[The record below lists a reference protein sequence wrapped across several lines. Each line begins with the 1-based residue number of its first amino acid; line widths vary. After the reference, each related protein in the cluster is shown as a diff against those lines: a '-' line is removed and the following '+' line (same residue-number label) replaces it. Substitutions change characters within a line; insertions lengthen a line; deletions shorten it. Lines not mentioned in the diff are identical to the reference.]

1 MTPFLV
7 VLEPVHAFVGQQ
19 TGGSADATHLGFIY
33 TFSCHGPGS
42 VILCVYVFGLLII
55 VYLIL

>member
-1 MTPFLV
+1 MPL
-7 VLEPVHAFVGQQ
+7 LDNKRERP
-19 TGGSADATHLGFIY
+19 ADATHLGFIY

>member
-1 MTPFLV
+1 MPL
-7 VLEPVHAFVGQQ
+7 LDNKWEGP
-19 TGGSADATHLGFIY
+19 ADATHLGFIY